1 MFETIEEVFQTVVRY
16 GILALEAVGAI
27 IILFFSVKSFLLLLR
42 GSTAKSRMALTEG
55 ITSGLSFLLG
65 SEVLRTIIA
74 PDWTDIGM
82 TCAILLMRAGV
93 TVLVRWENKEEK
105 ENS

>member
-1 MFETIEEVFQTVVRY
+1 MFETIEEIFQMVVRY

-27 IILFFSVKSFLLLLR
+27 IILFFSAKSFILFLR
-42 GSTAKSRMALTEG
+42 KRPAESRTALTEG

-65 SEVLRTIIA
+65 SEVLRTIVA
-74 PDWTDIGM
+74 PDWSDIGM

-93 TVLVRWENKEEK
+93 TFLVRWENKEE
-105 ENS
+105 NG